1 MQTINSKDLL
11 RDCYGLARQQK
22 KGSCWLDSTLEIFL
36 NADTIGELVRSEVF
50 EYGLYNDK
58 IVPYKVKPEI
68 IKDNDYQS
76 FLIYIIFNFILFNLE
91 ITNTP
96 DFITL
101 KEDKIKI
108 KRRDSFKRCENS
120 LEKFMS
126 IIKHILYKKR
136 TFKTVNKTLDGQMK
150 PIPDEKLTPGGFPL
164 ELTHVL
170 FKYIPHIDSYIN
182 TKKYEYP
189 EMFSIK
195 LFEPNVFIGA
205 SISFKDIKSDDRHA
219 TSIIKCSDKIFYY
232 DNNAPINIKT
242 QKRNIDL
249 GEHIIKKSKKQITGL
264 DLFWQIGLGYIK
276 HYCDYFTNPGHF
288 IYKEEMPKKA
298 SDLLEEIIIFN
309 KINDYEKSINVDI
322 IEGPTLKNILIEHY
336 LKNVNEIINIKFSD
350 EYKDVLNKINIEFCN
365 YLNITQTIPT
375 QDATLYKYLKYKHKY
390 LSLLK
395 NSNIL

>member
-1 MQTINSKDLL
+1 MQTINSKELL
-11 RDCYGLARQQK
+11 KDCYGLARHQK
-22 KGSCWLDSTLEIFL
+22 KGSCWLDSTLEVFL
-36 NADTIGELVRSEVF
+36 NADTIGELVRSEMF

-108 KRRDSFKRCENS
+108 TRRESFKRCENS

-126 IIKHILYKKR
+126 VIDKILYRKR

-189 EMFSIK
+189 EMFSTK
-195 LFEPNVFIGA
+195 LFEPDIFIGA
-205 SISFKDIKSDDRHA
+205 SISFKDIKSDNRHA

-242 QKRNIDL
+242 KKRNIDFS
-249 GEHIIKKSKKQITGL
+249 EHIIKKGKKQITGL

-309 KINDYEKSINVDI
+309 KINDYDKTINVDI

-375 QDATLYKYLKYKHKY
+375 QDAALYKYLKYKHKY

-395 NSNIL
+395 NSNI

>member
-22 KGSCWLDSTLEIFL
+22 KGSCWLDSTLEVFL

-189 EMFSIK
+189 EMFSTK

-242 QKRNIDL
+242 KKRNIDFS
-249 GEHIIKKSKKQITGL
+249 EHIIKKGKKQITGL

-288 IYKEEMPKKA
+288 IYKEEMSKKA
-298 SDLLEEIIIFN
+298 SELLEEIIIFN

-365 YLNITQTIPT
+365 YLNIIQTPPT
-375 QDATLYKYLKYKHKY
+375 EDATLYKYLKYKHKY

-395 NSNIL
+395 KSNML